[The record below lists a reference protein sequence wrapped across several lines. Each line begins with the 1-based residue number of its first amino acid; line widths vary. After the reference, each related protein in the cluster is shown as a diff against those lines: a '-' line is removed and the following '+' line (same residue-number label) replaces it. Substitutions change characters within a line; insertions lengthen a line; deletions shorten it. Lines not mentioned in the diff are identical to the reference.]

1 MSGTDFI
8 TLLRDLVIANRI
20 LAHEGVMDAY
30 GHVSVRHP
38 DDPQR
43 FLLSQSRSPELVTLS
58 DILEFTLD
66 GEPVDQQ
73 GRTLYMERFI
83 HAGIL
88 AARPDVQA
96 VIHNHSP
103 AVVPFSVTK
112 TALRPIIHVASLIG
126 PDIPVWDI
134 RDRFG
139 DTSLLVTNMDQAHDL
154 AKCLDKR
161 RVALMR
167 GHGCVVVGPTLKQAV
182 MAAVYLQLNAQLLMD
197 SLRLGDVTYLSSGE
211 IELMSEAQMKPSSAE
226 RVWEYWLR
234 RAGCEGI

>member
-1 MSGTDFI
+1 MGLT

-20 LAHEGVMDAY
+20 LAHEGVVDAY
-30 GHVSVRHP
+30 GHVSLRHP
-38 DDPQR
+38 DNPER
-43 FLLSQSRSPELVTLS
+43 FLLSQSRSPELVTLG
-58 DILEFTLD
+58 DISEFALD
-66 GEPVDQQ
+66 GEPVDQH

-103 AVVPFSVTK
+103 AVVAFSVTK

-134 RDRFG
+134 RERFG

-154 AKCLDKR
+154 ATCLEGR
-161 RVALMR
+161 GVALMR
-167 GHGCVVVGPTLKQAV
+167 GHGCVAVGSTLKQAV
-182 MAAVYLQLNAQLLMD
+182 MTDVYVQLNAQLLMD
-197 SLRLGDVTYLSSGE
+197 SLRLGEVTYLSPGE
-211 IELMSEAQMKPSSAE
+211 IALMSEAQMKPSSAD
-226 RVWEYWLR
+226 RAWEYWLR